1 MYEYRAKLIKI
12 IDGDTIDVKIDLGFG
27 ISLKKRVRLFGI
39 NAPETRS
46 RDKDEVKAGK
56 KTLGRLA
63 AILALANGEF
73 ELVTHGDGKFGRC
86 LGEIFVKDH
95 SESVNQV
102 LINEGLAEVYDE

>member
-46 RDKDEVKAGK
+46 KDLDEKRAGLASK
-56 KTLGRLA
+56 RRLEA
-63 AILALANGEF
+63 VLEASDGKFILKSKG
-73 ELVTHGDGKFGRC
+73 VGKFGRC
-86 LGEIFVKDH
+86 LGEILVDN
-95 SESVNQV
+95 VNINQL
-102 LINEGLAEVYDE
+102 LIKEGLAEVYK

>member
-46 RDKDEVKAGK
+46 KDLDEKKAGLASK
-56 KTLGRLA
+56 RRLEA
-63 AILALANGEF
+63 VLEASDGKFILKSKG
-73 ELVTHGDGKFGRC
+73 VGKFGRC
-86 LGEIFVKDH
+86 LGEILVDN
-95 SESVNQV
+95 VNINQL
-102 LINEGLAEVYDE
+102 LIKEGLAEVYK

>member
-46 RDKDEVKAGK
+46 KDS
-56 KTLGRLA
+56 
-63 AILALANGEF
+63 
-73 ELVTHGDGKFGRC
+73 D
-86 LGEIFVKDH
+86 
-95 SESVNQV
+95 
-102 LINEGLAEVYDE
+102 

>member
-46 RDKDEVKAGK
+46 KDLDEKKAGLASK
-56 KTLGRLA
+56 RRLEA
-63 AILALANGEF
+63 VLDASDGKFILKSKG
-73 ELVTHGDGKFGRC
+73 VGKFGRC
-86 LGEIFVKDH
+86 LGEILVDN
-95 SESVNQV
+95 VNINQL
-102 LINEGLAEVYDE
+102 LIKEGLAEVYK

>member
-46 RDKDEVKAGK
+46 KDLDEKKAGLASK
-56 KTLGRLA
+56 RRLEAVLGA
-63 AILALANGEF
+63 SDGKFILKSKG
-73 ELVTHGDGKFGRC
+73 VGKFGRC
-86 LGEIFVKDH
+86 LGEILVDN
-95 SESVNQV
+95 VNINQL
-102 LINEGLAEVYDE
+102 LIKEGLAEAYK

>member
-46 RDKDEVKAGK
+46 KDLDEKKAGIASK
-56 KTLGRLA
+56 RRLEA
-63 AILALANGEF
+63 VLEASDGKFILKSKG
-73 ELVTHGDGKFGRC
+73 VGKFGRC
-86 LGEIFVKDH
+86 LGEILVDNVNINQLLIKD
-95 SESVNQV
+95 
-102 LINEGLAEVYDE
+102 GLAEVYK

>member
-46 RDKDEVKAGK
+46 KDLDEKKAGIASK
-56 KTLGRLA
+56 RRLEA
-63 AILALANGEF
+63 VLEASDGKFILKSKG
-73 ELVTHGDGKFGRC
+73 VGKFGRC
-86 LGEIFVKDH
+86 LGEILVDN
-95 SESVNQV
+95 VNINQL
-102 LINEGLAEVYDE
+102 LIKEGLAEVYK

>member
-46 RDKDEVKAGK
+46 KDSDEKKAGLASK
-56 KTLGRLA
+56 RRLEA
-63 AILALANGEF
+63 VLEASDGKFILKSKG
-73 ELVTHGDGKFGRC
+73 VGKFGRC
-86 LGEIFVKDH
+86 LGEILVDN
-95 SESVNQV
+95 VNINQL
-102 LINEGLAEVYDE
+102 LIKEGLAEVYK

>member
-46 RDKDEVKAGK
+46 KDLDEKKAGLASK
-56 KTLGRLA
+56 RRLEA
-63 AILALANGEF
+63 VLEASGGKFILKSKG
-73 ELVTHGDGKFGRC
+73 VGKFGRC
-86 LGEIFVKDH
+86 LGEILVDN
-95 SESVNQV
+95 VNINQL
-102 LINEGLAEVYDE
+102 LIKEGLAEVYK